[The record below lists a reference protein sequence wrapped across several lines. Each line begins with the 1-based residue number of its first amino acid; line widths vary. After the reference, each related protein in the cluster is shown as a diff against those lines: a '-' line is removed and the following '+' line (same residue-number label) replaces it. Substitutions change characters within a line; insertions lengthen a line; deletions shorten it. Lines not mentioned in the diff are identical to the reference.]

1 MGRSKN
7 HNKNPRHVH
16 HEPSQPSYGGVQKSR
31 LEVKMRRKDGDKYV
45 DDIRAEVIKER
56 RAAEEAAAEGPS
68 PGQRL
73 RRGEL
78 LAEKENYLKRFTA
91 ANARIAAAKKAVDT
105 AAAQYE
111 EAKEEK
117 RVMEAAYRDILT
129 ELGRIPADLSSSRGG
144 TLRSGVDIVTKEEGE
159 NVAKQEVEHVVK
171 QEGEYVVNQ
180 EKENVVKQEGENVMK
195 QEEGGVVEEE

>member
-16 HEPSQPSYGGVQKSR
+16 HEPSQLSYGGVQKSR
-31 LEVKMRRKDGDKYV
+31 LEVKMRRKYGDKYV
-45 DDIRAEVIKER
+45 DDIRAEVIKET

-68 PGQRL
+68 PAQRM
-73 RRGEL
+73 RRVEL

-91 ANARIAAAKKAVDT
+91 ANARIAVAKKAVDT

-117 RVMEAAYRDILT
+117 RVMEATYRDILA
-129 ELGRIPADLSSSRGG
+129 ELSRIPAELSSSKNGVLKSGG
-144 TLRSGVDIVTKEEGE
+144 DIATKEEGE
-159 NVAKQEVEHVVK
+159 NVPKHEGGNVVK
-171 QEGEYVVNQ
+171 QEG
-180 EKENVVKQEGENVMK
+180 ENVVKQEGENVVK
-195 QEEGGVVEEE
+195 QEGENVANQEGGGVVQKE